1 MANEI
6 TIINTD
12 IQLAVIGGAHGIKGE
27 VRVKS
32 FTDDPLAFGDYGK
45 LHDKNGNK
53 YQVIK
58 ARVSKNVVVTRFKS
72 IDTREKAEAING
84 IELYIDRAR
93 LPQVEDE
100 DEFYLS
106 DLDGLDCVDEAGAVI
121 GFVKGVHNFGAGDI
135 IEVQQTKG
143 GDAFYPFTKE
153 VVPTVNIEAGT
164 LTLIPPAEVSERD
177 ADVQDISPQAE
188 LVEVDGAVSKND
200 EASTHRQAQSEM
212 EGENNALNKPKVNTG
227 PNTPR
232 EGKRK
237 KGNS

>member
-6 TIINTD
+6 TNTD

-32 FTDDPLAFGDYGK
+32 FTDEPLAFGDYGK

-72 IDTREKAEAING
+72 VDTREKAEAING
-84 IELYIDRAR
+84 IELFVDRAR

-106 DLDGLDCVDEAGAVI
+106 DLDGLDCVDEAGTVI

-135 IEVQQTKG
+135 IEVQQAKG
-143 GDAFYPFTKE
+143 GDAFYPFTKK

-164 LTLIPPAEVSERD
+164 LTLIPPVEVSERD
-177 ADVQDISPQAE
+177 LDDLVDDLVDVQGEKPDDSTPHAE
-188 LVEVDGAVSKND
+188 RVEIEGDKV
-200 EASTHRQAQSEM
+200 ASTLQQVQG
-212 EGENNALNKPKVNTG
+212 EGKRKGQE
-227 PNTPR
+227 NTPR

-237 KGNS
+237 KGDN

>member
-6 TIINTD
+6 TNSD

-32 FTDDPLAFGDYGK
+32 YTDDPLAFGDYGK
-45 LHDKNGNK
+45 LHDKNGTK

-72 IDTREKAEAING
+72 VDTREKAEALNG
-84 IELYIDRAR
+84 IKLYVDRSR
-93 LPQVEDE
+93 LPEVEDE

-135 IEVQQTKG
+135 IEVQHKG
-143 GDAFYPFTKE
+143 SGDAFYPFTKE
-153 VVPTVNIEAGT
+153 VVPNVDIEAGT
-164 LTLIPPAEVSERD
+164 LTLIPPSEVSERD
-177 ADVQDISPQAE
+177 GDVQNAEAEDKSKGQA
-188 LVEVDGAVSKND
+188 
-200 EASTHRQAQSEM
+200 
-212 EGENNALNKPKVNTG
+212 NAL
-227 PNTPR
+227 R
-232 EGKRK
+232 EETRK
-237 KGNS
+237 KDSS

>member
-6 TIINTD
+6 TNTD

-27 VRVKS
+27 LRVKS
-32 FTDDPLAFGDYGK
+32 YTDDPLAFGDYGK

-72 IDTREKAEAING
+72 VDTREKAEALNG
-84 IELYIDRAR
+84 IELYIERCR
-93 LPQVEDE
+93 LPEVGDE

-106 DLDGLDCVDEAGAVI
+106 DLDGLDCVDETGAVI
-121 GFVKGVHNFGAGDI
+121 GFVKAVHNFGAGDI
-135 IEVQQTKG
+135 IEVRHVKG
-143 GDAFYPFTKE
+143 GDAFYPFTKK
-153 VVPTVNIEAGT
+153 VVPTVNIEAGR
-164 LTLIPPAEVSERD
+164 LTLIPPVEVSERD
-177 ADVQDISPQAE
+177 ADVQS
-188 LVEVDGAVSKND
+188 DGNKSD
-200 EASTHRQAQSEM
+200 
-212 EGENNALNKPKVNTG
+212 GLIDNNANLPAEPVEAVRDTQGEGSSQVNTG

-237 KGNS
+237 KGSN